1 MPSQNIMLS
10 LYLAVCQSV
19 HHARRLAPCAT
30 LPMALASVEPGRN
43 IATQG
48 HVARP
53 AGGHLGA
60 LRTAYMRTP
69 GRINPGRSTSC
80 PTLSSPPARG
90 SARRHGVARWL
101 ALCALLPRSVV

>member
-1 MPSQNIMLS
+1 MPSQNIMRS

-48 HVARP
+48 NVARP
-53 AGGHLGA
+53 AGGA
-60 LRTAYMRTP
+60 PWR
-69 GRINPGRSTSC
+69 
-80 PTLSSPPARG
+80 PPHR
-90 SARRHGVARWL
+90 
-101 ALCALLPRSVV
+101 LPADAWTH

>member
-48 HVARP
+48 NVARP
-53 AGGHLGA
+53 ARWKAGGTHWRAAAGIADSWSTTALARDIMLG
-60 LRTAYMRTP
+60 
-69 GRINPGRSTSC
+69 
-80 PTLSSPPARG
+80 
-90 SARRHGVARWL
+90 
-101 ALCALLPRSVV
+101 